1 MAKIYP
7 DIENIKRLKVP
18 PTDGEWF
25 IIDYLTK
32 KFDDDVEIYYQP
44 FLNGDR
50 PDFILLQKNVGV
62 VIIEVKDWDLDRYI
76 IDENNKWYL
85 KRNNQIIKTPFE
97 QVFQYKDNLF
107 NLHINGM
114 LKAKIENKKFYG
126 KVQVF
131 VYFHNSD
138 KYHINDLYQKPLSF
152 YKNKINDLNLSQKE
166 YKISYETYEKY
177 LEYNN
182 KKLDKLKRDKE
193 YITVLQNNLNRIR
206 FSKKDENKLF
216 TENIYNEFQRVL
228 NPPIHIL
235 EQGIEIIYTPSQKK
249 FIESQDVH
257 EKIKGVAGSG
267 KTTVLAKR
275 ATNAH
280 KRHGGE
286 VLILTFN
293 ITLTSLIHDK
303 ISDVRENFSWKSF
316 YITNYHSFIKAMM
329 NNCGI
334 EHNLDNYNNLDIFEE
349 YKNYL
354 PKYKTILID
363 EIQDYKSEWIKI
375 IRKYFLEDNSE
386 MVLFGDEKQDIYARE
401 NDNSSSAIVQ
411 GFGKWKKISQS
422 IRYLKNGGRI
432 SNLAKK
438 FQEAFFSGKYEIDN
452 TLESFAPSLNLG
464 IYEIVKYDILN
475 EPTYMKIVDFII
487 SRIKENKIHSNDI
500 TVLCSSINV
509 LREVDFL
516 FRKEFNEKTMTTFET
531 KEMYE
536 KNIKEIENIRKQ
548 KKIAFNL
555 NNGNLKLSTIH
566 SFKGFESENIFL
578 IIHPEDN
585 DEMVYAGIT
594 RSKFNLMIFISEYS
608 KYEDF
613 FAMELQHKN
622 EVNYITKNLEILQD
636 AIKNKNLIE
645 INYKQHNKEVVFSD
659 IKPYKILFMS
669 DNYYLACEV
678 QNNYKF
684 SMYRISNI
692 LSIEKK
698 NTTFVYDMNILSFV
712 ENIQT
717 PFAKYSDEFKENF
730 INILVRVDKSKTY
743 FFENKKFLASQE
755 ILNKDEEGNL
765 FISFKVTQ
773 EIEIEDLIK
782 KWLPYLKVI
791 EPISLDAK
799 IKLDIK
805 KYLG

>member
-1 MAKIYP
+1 MPTYGLYLSTLVHEFSGIYVRKLS
-7 DIENIKRLKVP
+7 N
-18 PTDGEWF
+18 
-25 IIDYLTK
+25 
-32 KFDDDVEIYYQP
+32 
-44 FLNGDR
+44 
-50 PDFILLQKNVGV
+50 
-62 VIIEVKDWDLDRYI
+62 
-76 IDENNKWYL
+76 
-85 KRNNQIIKTPFE
+85 
-97 QVFQYKDNLF
+97 
-107 NLHINGM
+107 
-114 LKAKIENKKFYG
+114 
-126 KVQVF
+126 
-131 VYFHNSD
+131 
-138 KYHINDLYQKPLSF
+138 LYQKPLSF

-166 YKISYETYEKY
+166 HKISYDTYEKS
-177 LEYNN
+177 LDYNN

-275 ATNAH
+275 AINAH
-280 KRHGGE
+280 KRHGGQ

-303 ISDVRENFSWKSF
+303 ISDIRENFSWKF
-316 YITNYHSFIKAMM
+316 LYITNYHSFIKAMM
-329 NNCGI
+329 NNFGI
-334 EHNLDNYNNLDIFEE
+334 EHNLDIYNNLDIFEE
-349 YKNYL
+349 YKNDL

-401 NDNSSSAIVQ
+401 NYNSSSTIVQ
-411 GFGKWKKISQS
+411 GFGKWKKIAQS

-438 FQEAFFSGKYEIDN
+438 FQEAFFSGKYELDN

-475 EPTYMKIVDFII
+475 ELTYIKIVDFII

-500 TVLCSSINV
+500 TVLCSNINV

-555 NNGNLKLSTIH
+555 NNGNVKLSTIH

-594 RSKFNLMIFISEYS
+594 RSKFNLMIFIPEYS

-613 FAMELQHKN
+613 FTMELQQKN

-645 INYKQHNKEVVFSD
+645 INYKQHNKKVVFSD

-791 EPISLDAK
+791 EPISLDEK